1 MSGTCNTSAVPAVCL
16 QPRGVDASW
25 SLVRTIDTLL
35 LWHERIKSRRVLAS
49 LDERML
55 RDIGMDHA
63 TARRESGTPFWR

>member
-1 MSGTCNTSAVPAVCL
+1 MSGTCNTSAVPAVSL
-16 QPRGVDASW
+16 LPRSVSVSW
-25 SLVRTIDTLL
+25 SLVRTVDTLL

>member
-1 MSGTCNTSAVPAVCL
+1 V
-16 QPRGVDASW
+16 
-25 SLVRTIDTLL
+25 DTLL

>member
-1 MSGTCNTSAVPAVCL
+1 MSGTCNTSAVPAVRL

-25 SLVRTIDTLL
+25 SLVRTVDTLL

-63 TARRESGTPFWR
+63 TARREAGAPFWR

>member
-1 MSGTCNTSAVPAVCL
+1 MSGTCNTSAVPAVSLRPCS
-16 QPRGVDASW
+16 VDAAW
-25 SLVRTIDTLL
+25 GLVRTLDTLL

-63 TARRESGTPFWR
+63 TARREAGTPFWR

>member
-1 MSGTCNTSAVPAVCL
+1 MSGTCNTSAVPAIRL
-16 QPRGVDASW
+16 QARGDKASW
-25 SLVRTIDTLL
+25 SLVRTIDNLL

-63 TARRESGTPFWR
+63 TARREAGTPFWR